1 MNFDPHIVWSL
12 RLFLALLLAAASL
25 HKLRDLPTFGNT
37 LAEYRVLPGSL
48 ARGLAPLVPVVE
60 GGLAVALLSPLAGT
74 AALLTGGLF
83 LIYSA
88 AIALNLVRGRREI
101 SCGCGGFGSAQPI
114 HGGLLWRNGLLLAA
128 SAAACIAVPW
138 SGSLW
143 LLVALSLA
151 LLLLY
156 AASDQLLANATAGVR

>member
-1 MNFDPHIVWSL
+1 MNLDPHIVWSL
-12 RLFLALLLAAASL
+12 RVFLALLLAAASF
-25 HKLRDLPTFGNT
+25 HKLRDLQTFGNT
-37 LAEYRVLPGSL
+37 LAEYRILPVSV

-60 GGLAVALLSPLAGT
+60 GGLAIALLSPLAGT

-83 LIYSA
+83 LVYSA
-88 AIALNLVRGRREI
+88 AITLNLVRGRREI

-114 HGGLLWRNGLLLAA
+114 HGGLLWRNALLFAA
-128 SAAACIAVPW
+128 SGTAGFAVPW

-143 LLVALSLA
+143 LLVSLSLA

-156 AASDQLLANATAGVR
+156 AASDQLLANAAAGVR